1 MRRQIPQARKRL
13 LSRLRR
19 VVGVHADG
27 GINERIPF
35 GEADGDLQ
43 IGGSIR
49 RADGQQARDTGRQ
62 GAFDCLLAIFVKLG
76 IVQMAVRID
85 QRHFRR
91 APTGISSW
99 KPARTGLPSPTE
111 AATIIPLDSMPFS
124 FRGWR
129 LATITTLRLM
139 RSAGPYASAMP
150 ATMVRGCG
158 SPISTVICMSFVEP
172 FTV

>member
-1 MRRQIPQARKRL
+1 MHAYRGIDKRI
-13 LSRLRR
+13 
-19 VVGVHADG
+19 A
-27 GINERIPF
+27 F

-43 IGGSIR
+43 IGRSVS
-49 RADGQQARDTGRQ
+49 RADGQQAHDTRCQ
-62 GAFDCLLAIFVKLG
+62 RAFDGLLAIFVELG

-91 APTGISSW
+91 APTGMSSW
-99 KPARTGLPSPTE
+99 KPASTGLPSPTE